1 MQSQA
6 EIFTEL
12 RPVLMK
18 LAGRMLRSQVEAEDM
33 VQETYL
39 RWERAA
45 AREVRS
51 PKAFLT
57 TIVTRLC
64 LNHLN
69 LARVRLEHED
79 APLLLESLSSEVRS
93 PAEQAELADALTEA
107 FMFALDNL
115 SPAERAVYLLR
126 EAFAFDYGDIAS
138 VVARSEENC
147 RQILRRARERIMA
160 NESTALPAREQNQR
174 VVSEFL
180 QAAET
185 GELEPLLKL
194 LSFEAALARD
204 AGDLSK
210 PVPPLIRDREIL
222 FQTLGNSLTQMRD
235 GSDSFSL
242 FPIGHDYAYVARCGI
257 TAKGAIL
264 LRVIEQKVAAVRLVS
279 CPVLL
284 HQLQILMALNPGGD
298 SETGNAHLTN

>member
-1 MQSQA
+1 MPSQA

-18 LAGRMLRSQVEAEDM
+18 LAGRMLRSEVEAEDM

-39 RWERAA
+39 RWERATT
-45 AREVRS
+45 REVRS
-51 PKAFLT
+51 PRAFLT

-64 LNHLN
+64 LNHLK

-79 APLLLESLSSEVRS
+79 APLLLERLSSELRS

-147 RQILRRARERIMA
+147 RQILRRARERITA
-160 NESTALPAREQNQR
+160 KESTALPAREQNQR

-180 QAAET
+180 NAAGT
-185 GELEPLLKL
+185 GELGPLLKL
-194 LSFEAALARD
+194 LSAEAALARD

-235 GSDSFSL
+235 GSDSFTL

-257 TAKGAIL
+257 TAKGAVL

-284 HQLQILMALNPGGD
+284 HQLQILMALSPSGD
-298 SETGNAHLTN
+298 SQTRNTHHTN